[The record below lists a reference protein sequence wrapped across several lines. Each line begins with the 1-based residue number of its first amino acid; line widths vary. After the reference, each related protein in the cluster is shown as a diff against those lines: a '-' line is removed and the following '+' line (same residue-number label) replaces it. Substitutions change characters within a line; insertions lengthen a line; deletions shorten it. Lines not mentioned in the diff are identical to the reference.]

1 MQTEVMKVQGM
12 NGEGCADN
20 ITRALEAIEGVRD
33 IQVSLAANRALV
45 QFDERLTSPQQLHEA
60 LLHAGYR
67 AETTPPAT
75 VKHSG
80 CCGGCGG

>member
-20 ITRALEAIEGVRD
+20 ITRALEAVDGVSD
-33 IQVSLAANRALV
+33 IQVSLAANRAKV

-60 LLHAGYR
+60 LQQAGYR
-67 AETTPPAT
+67 VETTPPAAE
-75 VKHSG
+75 KHGG

>member
-1 MQTEVMKVQGM
+1 MQTEEMKVQGM

-20 ITRALEAIEGVRD
+20 VTRALEAIEGVRD
-33 IQVSLAANRALV
+33 IQVSLAANRAKV

-67 AETTPPAT
+67 VETTTPAA
-75 VKHSG
+75 VKQSG